1 VHAEAAPAKLNL
13 SLAIVGRRA
22 DGFHDL
28 VSVVVP
34 LELAD
39 ELTFEPAAEWALAC
53 DDPSVPLD
61 ASNLVL
67 KAAEAYA
74 RRRPEI
80 PRGRFRLTKRIPNG
94 AGLGGGSSD
103 AAATLR
109 LLDRASGDPR
119 GPEFLESVALEVGS
133 DCAFFVR
140 GLPAVMRGRGERLEA
155 LPASVCRA
163 LAGRS
168 VIVIKPPFGVP
179 TPEAY
184 ALFVR
189 HGVLRPPAQAESL
202 LEGWMARPETDP
214 SLLGNDLESPVF
226 RKYLA
231 LPVGLE
237 AAAAAVGRSFR
248 MTGSGSACFCLVR
261 GRPDFDA
268 LRSVLQRCW
277 GPGFWAVETRIAA

>member
-1 VHAEAAPAKLNL
+1 MHAEAAPAKLNL
-13 SLAIVGRRA
+13 SLAIVGRRE

-28 VSVVVP
+28 VSVVAP

-39 ELTFEPAAEWALAC
+39 ELAFEPAAEWALAC
-53 DDPSVPLD
+53 DDPSMPLD

-67 KAAEAYA
+67 KAAEAYV

-80 PRGRFRLTKRIPNG
+80 PRGLFRLKKRIPNG

-103 AAATLR
+103 AAAALR

-119 GPEFLESVALEVGS
+119 GPEFLESVALDVGS

-155 LPASVCRA
+155 LPASVRRA
-163 LAGRS
+163 LAGRR

-202 LEGWMARPETDP
+202 LEGWMARPDTDP
-214 SLLGNDLESPVF
+214 SLLGNDLESSVF

-237 AAAAAVGRSFR
+237 AAGAAVGQSFR

-261 GRPDFDA
+261 GQPDVDA
-268 LRSVLQRCW
+268 LRTALLRCW
-277 GPGFWAVETRIAA
+277 GPGFWAVESRIAA